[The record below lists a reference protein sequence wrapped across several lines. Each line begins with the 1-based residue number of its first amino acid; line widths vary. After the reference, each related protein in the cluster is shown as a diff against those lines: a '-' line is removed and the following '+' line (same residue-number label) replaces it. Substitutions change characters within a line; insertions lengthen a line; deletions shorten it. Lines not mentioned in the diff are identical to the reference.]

1 MSALVAPEG
10 DWVSIE
16 PQCNIGTIPSP
27 CGRDYYRA
35 EVDHE
40 AIAHRLLDAGDEEAA
55 SYHFNHSY
63 GCNRMWTWTASGTIV
78 LTR

>member
-1 MSALVAPEG
+1 MSALAAPEG

-40 AIAHRLLDAGDEEAA
+40 AIAHRLLDAGDEQAA
-55 SYHFNHSY
+55 RYHFNHSY
-63 GCNRMWTWTASGTIV
+63 RCNMMWWTANDGTIE
-78 LTR
+78 LAR